1 MSIKTTL
8 INFIHE
14 IFGDIETAIEP
25 GIAYLKANVPAE
37 AIKLAEE
44 VITGALAGTSWSVL
58 VQALLAEAEKAGVQL
73 ALQAAD
79 VALLAGKMNVI
90 STGNTAGNAAT
101 TPVPVAPAVAPSVA

>member
-1 MSIKTTL
+1 MNIKTAL

-44 VITGALAGTSWSVL
+44 VIKGALAGTSWATL
-58 VQALLAEAEKAGVQL
+58 IAALIPQAQAVGIQLAEH
-73 ALQAAD
+73 AAD
-79 VALLAGKMNVI
+79 AALNAAKLNVMA
-90 STGNTAGNAAT
+90 SGATAGTAAS
-101 TPVPVAPAVAPSVA
+101 TPVAASVGA